1 MWTVTKLARS
11 CGLSRTAVLYYESI
25 GLLSPA
31 PRTHGNYRRYGER
44 DVSRLRQ
51 ICAYRAA
58 GLKLADI
65 RAILDGPEQ
74 GAGAVLR
81 RRMLEIGT
89 EIETL
94 REHQRAIARL
104 LHVQSDF
111 ERTEMITKEK
121 WVSIMRKTGFTDDDM
136 HKWHAEFEK
145 AAPEEH
151 QEFLQFL
158 HIPEDEIRNIRE
170 WSRGQRTP

>member
-1 MWTVTKLARS
+1 MEITDGTVSATLAACARS
-11 CGLSRTAVLYYESI
+11 VRT
-25 GLLSPA
+25 
-31 PRTHGNYRRYGER
+31 
-44 DVSRLRQ
+44 
-51 ICAYRAA
+51 
-58 GLKLADI
+58 
-65 RAILDGPEQ
+65 GPEQ

-111 ERTEMITKEK
+111 ERTEMVTKEK

-136 HKWHAEFEK
+136 HRWHAEFEK
-145 AAPEEH
+145 SAPEEH

-170 WSRGQRTP
+170 WSRGQRTA